1 MDRRT
6 LLKLGANAL
15 GAGLL
20 PLGGNVWGA
29 RVAQAGPRLA
39 VIFLRGAVD
48 GLNVVVPYADDLYY
62 EYRPTIAVARPG
74 STDGLI
80 DLDGHFGLHP
90 ALTALQ
96 PLWKNRQLAFIHAC
110 GSPDPDRSH
119 FEAQAYME
127 TGTPG
132 VPSTTTGWMNRLAT
146 AMQLHQAA
154 DAVAFGATTPLIVRG
169 PAPVATF
176 PTGRAATHMQPM
188 DRNRAQQVFDRIY
201 MNDSR
206 LGDTYRDA
214 LQARSTLIR
223 ALDADMSA
231 SAQGAPDPSGFPT
244 DAARAAHMMTAD
256 PGLRLVFFQLGG
268 WDTHVS
274 EGAATGQLANHL
286 KPLGDGLATF
296 AAALGPQWRNTVVMV
311 VSEFGRT
318 ARENG
323 NRGTDHGH
331 GNAHWLLGGAIGG
344 GRVYGDWRG
353 LSANE
358 LHQNRD
364 LPVTTD
370 FRNVVAL
377 VAQRHLNVDSAA
389 LRAVLPDYAPD
400 TAPLDHLLS

>member
-6 LLKLGANAL
+6 LLKLGANVL
-15 GAGLL
+15 GMSLL
-20 PLGGNVWGA
+20 PLGGAAWGA
-29 RVAQAGPRLA
+29 RLEQAGPRL
-39 VIFLRGAVD
+39 VVVFLRGAVD

-62 EYRPTIAVARPG
+62 EYRPTIAVAKPG
-74 STDGLI
+74 SANGLI

-90 ALTALQ
+90 ALAALQ
-96 PLWKNRQLAFIHAC
+96 PLWKTGQLAFIHAC

-127 TGTPG
+127 TAMPG
-132 VPSTTTGWMNRLAT
+132 IPSTTSGWMNRLAT

-154 DAVAFGATTPLIVRG
+154 DVVAFGATTPLIVRG

-176 PTGRAATHMQPM
+176 PTGRAATHPEAM
-188 DRNRAQQVFDRIY
+188 DRGRVQEAFDRIY
-201 MNDSR
+201 LNDSR
-206 LGDTYRDA
+206 LGGTYREA
-214 LQARSTLIR
+214 LQTRSTLLR

-231 SAQGAPDPSGFPT
+231 SAQGAPDSSGFPA
-244 DAARAAHMMTAD
+244 DAVRAARMMTAD
-256 PGLRLVFFQLGG
+256 PKLRLVFFQLGG

-274 EGAATGQLANHL
+274 EGAGTGQLANHL
-286 KPLGDGLATF
+286 KPLGDGLAAFT
-296 AAALGPQWRNTVVMV
+296 AALGPQWRNTVVMV

-331 GNAHWLLGGAIGG
+331 GNAHWVLGGAIGG
-344 GRVYGDWRG
+344 GHIYGDWRG
-353 LSANE
+353 LSESE

-370 FRNVVAL
+370 FRSVIAL
-377 VAQRHLNVDSAA
+377 IAQRHLNVDSAA
-389 LRAVLPDYAPD
+389 LRAVLADYAPG
-400 TAPLDHLLS
+400 TASLDRLFA